1 MVSWKCVVYDSKIS
15 KFIKDQEASGLLK
28 SLGIKIP
35 SNKIPL
41 LGPRLFQEYST
52 T

>member
-28 SLGIKIP
+28 SLGIEIP
-35 SNKIPL
+35 LNKIPL
-41 LGPRLFQEYST
+41 LGPLLYLKV
-52 T
+52 

>member
-1 MVSWKCVVYDSKIS
+1 MVSSKYVVYDSKIS

-35 SNKIPL
+35 LNKIPL
-41 LGPRLFQEYST
+41 LGPLLYLKV
-52 T
+52 